1 MMTKIKA
8 VLDSWIEKY
17 ASRKLIV
24 WVTSTA
30 LLLGDKLN
38 GDQWIAIAL
47 VYLGIQ
53 GAADI
58 AAKWKGAGK

>member
-1 MMTKIKA
+1 MTKIKA